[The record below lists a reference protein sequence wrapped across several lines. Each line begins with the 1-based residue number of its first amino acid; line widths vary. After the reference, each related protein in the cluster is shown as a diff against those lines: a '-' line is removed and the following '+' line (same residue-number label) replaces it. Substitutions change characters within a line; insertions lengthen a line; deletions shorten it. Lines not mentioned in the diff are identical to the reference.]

1 MGWVRRLRNRAD
13 APKAEIGVAADL
25 ADFLAHATE
34 SGALTQAIVEA
45 DSHSEQSELVPA
57 QREQQGTI
65 VAEPGSG
72 PP

>member
-13 APKAEIGVAADL
+13 APKSEIGVAADL

-45 DSHSEQSELVPA
+45 AQSHPEQSELVPA
-57 QREQQGTI
+57 PREQQGTI
-65 VAEPGSG
+65 VSGPGSK
-72 PP
+72 P